1 MIGIEYERPLASEQ
15 WKVEESGKPGE
26 GAPMNPM
33 TIREIGDDVPSQVH
47 QMTDS
52 GDGDRAPK
60 GTVRRANDGVIV
72 QNPKKWEM
80 GGDGEEEI
88 VRPREKWFQRSTGGE
103 GSVPSQD
110 RHQRGKMRGRCTDRH
125 HKLKD

>member
-1 MIGIEYERPLASEQ
+1 
-15 WKVEESGKPGE
+15 
-26 GAPMNPM
+26 MNPM
-33 TIREIGDDVPSQVH
+33 RIREIRDGVPSQVH

-60 GTVRRANDGVIV
+60 ISVRRTNVGVIV

-80 GGDGEEEI
+80 GGDGEEET
-88 VRPREKWFQRSTGGE
+88 VRPREKWIQRSEGGE

-110 RHQRGKMRGRCTDRH
+110 RQQRGKVRGRFTDRH